1 MSAVCHPQVDRYSLP
16 RSKAKQ
22 AGAAASGQGTPVKK
36 ARDKQGVAQRG
47 SRKTTAEKPPVG
59 REDKS
64 KEMNNKLAEAKE

>member
-1 MSAVCHPQVDRYSLP
+1 MDRYSLP

-22 AGAAASGQGTPVKK
+22 PGAAASGQGTPVKK

-47 SRKTTAEKPPVG
+47 SRKMAAEKQPVG
-59 REDKS
+59 NKEKS